1 MQSFTVLNSVAAP
14 LLRNNIDTDTIIAIH
29 RQVGT
34 NIRGKLGQWCLGSLR
49 YRPDGSEDPDFVL
62 NCPPFRGAA
71 ILICGQ
77 NFGCGSSREG
87 AVWALQEMGVN
98 CVIAPSFG
106 DIFFNNCFQNGLLPV
121 TLPEAAVMALAAQA
135 ESGAAVTIDLVDSVV
150 IAPNGERYAFTVE
163 ARRRTALLQGLDEIG
178 TTLSQ
183 LDRITAFQVRD
194 AGKRPWIYRI
204 GEHA

>member
-1 MQSFTVLNSVAAP
+1 MQSFTILTSVAAP

-49 YRPDGSEDPDFVL
+49 YRPDGTEDPDFVL
-62 NCPPFRGAA
+62 NRAPFRGASIVLA
-71 ILICGQ
+71 GQ

-87 AVWALQEMGVN
+87 AVWALQEYGVS

-121 TLPEAAVMALAAQA
+121 VLPEPTVIALAAEAQT
-135 ESGAAVTIDLVDSVV
+135 GAAVTIDLVDTVV
-150 IAPNGERYAFTVE
+150 VAPSGQRYPFTVE
-163 ARRRTALLQGLDEIG
+163 ARRRTALLKGLDEIG
-178 TTLSQ
+178 TTLAEAG
-183 LDRITAFQVRD
+183 RITSFQTRD
-194 AGKRPWIYRI
+194 AAARPWIYHI
-204 GEHA
+204 GEAS

>member
-1 MQSFTVLNSVAAP
+1 MQSFTMLCSVAAP

-34 NIRGKLGQWCLGSLR
+34 DIRGKLGHWCLGALR

-62 NCPPFRGAA
+62 NRVPFRGAQ
-71 ILICGQ
+71 ILLAGQ

-87 AVWALQEMGVN
+87 AVWAIQEMGVN
-98 CVIAPSFG
+98 CVIASSFG

-121 TLPEAAVMALAAQA
+121 VLNDTVIASLAAA
-135 ESGAAVTIDLVDSVV
+135 AYSGALVTVDLTDCVV
-150 IAPNGERYAFTVE
+150 VAPSGQRYPFTVE

-178 TTLSQ
+178 STLSNADGIAAYQ
-183 LDRITAFQVRD
+183 ISD
-194 AGKRPWIYRI
+194 AARRPWIYHF
-204 GEHA
+204 GETT

>member
-1 MQSFTVLNSVAAP
+1 MERFTVLEGVAAP
-14 LLRNNIDTDTIIAIH
+14 LLRNNIDTDTIIAIT

-62 NCPPFRGAA
+62 NRAPFRGAA

-121 TLPEAAVMALAAQA
+121 ILPEAAVVSLAAAA
-135 ESGAAVTIDLVDSVV
+135 ESGGAVTVDLVNTAVV
-150 IAPNGERYAFTVE
+150 APGGERHPFTVE

-178 TTLSQ
+178 TTLAGA
-183 LDRITAFQVRD
+183 DRIAAFQARD
-194 AGKRPWIYRI
+194 GAKRPWIYHI
-204 GEHA
+204 GERA

>member
-1 MQSFTVLNSVAAP
+1 MQSFTVLESVAAS

-34 NIRGKLGQWCLGSLR
+34 NIRGKLGQWCLGALR
-49 YRPDGSEDPDFVL
+49 YRPDGTEDPDFVL
-62 NCPPFRGAA
+62 NRAPFRGAA
-71 ILICGQ
+71 VLICGQ

-121 TLPEAAVMALAAQA
+121 VLPEPVVVAVAAQA
-135 ESGAAVTIDLVDSVV
+135 ESGAPITVDLVDTVV
-150 IAPNGERYAFTVE
+150 RAPNGERHPFTVE

-178 TTLSQ
+178 TTLAQ
-183 LDRITAFQVRD
+183 ADRIAAFQASD
-194 AGKRPWIYRI
+194 GAKRPWIYHI